1 MPILVATSCCHSFVI
16 LKMQSS
22 CPRTITLFHWPWKM
36 RAFLKT
42 PHASRSSTSTAAVLV
57 DVRAAFSCAVAE
69 ALSGTF
75 LLDMKAG
82 RWDVNG
88 VDSVVDYGI

>member
-1 MPILVATSCCHSFVI
+1 VPILVATSCYSFVI
-16 LKMQSS
+16 LKMQPS

-75 LLDMKAG
+75 LLDMKSG
-82 RWDVNG
+82 KWDVYG